1 MATEIGSER
10 SISGSTSR
18 IDARRFGAA
27 AAERAIEA
35 AIAESKIAFM
45 SIVKLKM
52 FYNKMVAGEFL
63 RLWCK
68 VK

>member
-1 MATEIGSER
+1 MQ
-10 SISGSTSR
+10 
-18 IDARRFGAA
+18 DVFGAA